1 MQYEDDL
8 KVILENV
15 GGIDNIVRVYHC
27 VTRLRFNL
35 KDTSLINKEAIDATG
50 LAKGSVLNAGQYQV
64 IIGVGTVDEA
74 YEEFLQMTGLEDGGL
89 VDADEADMPKEKKNL
104 VGMVIDLCTNVLIP
118 ALPALVT
125 GGITKAV
132 LLSLLFAGLVDPTS
146 STYGVLMM
154 ISDAP
159 FYFLPIILA
168 FTSAKY
174 FGCNQVAAMVLG
186 AIMLHPN
193 FAALGDNINLFGLP
207 IPYVSYASTV
217 FPVIIGVY
225 VMSWVERL
233 WKRVIPK
240 MVAGF
245 FVPMLTIFTTAP
257 IVLAAVGPVINLA
270 ANAAGNALVTV
281 VNVAGV
287 FGGALTAG
295 IYPFLVFTGLHQA
308 LGAIEVQSLAQV
320 GYDPFLP
327 LGAAANAAVAGAT
340 FALAFLAKDED
351 NRSLAFSS
359 AVSAIIGITEPALY
373 GVVAP
378 VKTAFA
384 ASMAGGAV
392 GGALMTL
399 FGVKAYAMGPVPLAG
414 IAVFL
419 GDHFVQYL
427 IAVAASVA
435 TAAAI
440 TVVLTKATEKRGV

>member
-1 MQYEDDL
+1 M
-8 KVILENV
+8 
-15 GGIDNIVRVYHC
+15 
-27 VTRLRFNL
+27 
-35 KDTSLINKEAIDATG
+35 
-50 LAKGSVLNAGQYQV
+50 
-64 IIGVGTVDEA
+64 
-74 YEEFLQMTGLEDGGL
+74 
-89 VDADEADMPKEKKNL
+89 
-104 VGMVIDLCTNVLIP
+104 
-118 ALPALVT
+118 
-125 GGITKAV
+125 
-132 LLSLLFAGLVDPTS
+132 
-146 STYGVLMM
+146 
-154 ISDAP
+154 
-159 FYFLPIILA
+159 
-168 FTSAKY
+168 
-174 FGCNQVAAMVLG
+174 
-186 AIMLHPN
+186 
-193 FAALGDNINLFGLP
+193 
-207 IPYVSYASTV
+207 
-217 FPVIIGVY
+217 
-225 VMSWVERL
+225 
-233 WKRVIPK
+233 
-240 MVAGF
+240 
-245 FVPMLTIFTTAP
+245 
-257 IVLAAVGPVINLA
+257 
-270 ANAAGNALVTV
+270 
-281 VNVAGV
+281 
-287 FGGALTAG
+287 
-295 IYPFLVFTGLHQA
+295 
-308 LGAIEVQSLAQV
+308 QSLAQV